1 MNGRSGKIDCY
12 LMRHGEPE
20 GGQRW
25 RGSTDYP
32 LNDDGWQQMRTS
44 FARLDM
50 PFAKIYSSPLSRC
63 RAFAEEIGA
72 MHGIETQIDED
83 LREYE
88 FGSWENRLSE
98 ELWQEQPEQVL
109 AFWRDPWH
117 HPPPGGEEPAAYQKR
132 VGRAWQ
138 RLQRQEGKKIM
149 VVSHGGTIRMLLC
162 HALGLDYDRLWIF
175 DVRYASVA
183 RLRVEFY
190 PDEPPRSRLI
200 SLAHV
205 V

>member
-1 MNGRSGKIDCY
+1 MKGRSGKIDCY

-32 LNDDGWQQMRTS
+32 LNDSGWQQMRTAFADLGVS
-44 FARLDM
+44 FAQ
-50 PFAKIYSSPLSRC
+50 IYSSPLSRC
-63 RAFAEEIGA
+63 RAFAEEVGSR
-72 MHGIETQIDED
+72 HGLEAQVDQD

-88 FGSWENRLSE
+88 FGAWENRLSDE
-98 ELWQEQPEQVL
+98 VWQEQPEQVL
-109 AFWRDPWH
+109 AFWRDPWN
-117 HPPPGGEEPAAYQKR
+117 HPPPGGEEPAAYKER

-138 RLQRQEGKKIM
+138 RLQRQEGEKIL

-162 HALGLDYDRLWIF
+162 CALGLDYDRLWIF
-175 DVRYASVA
+175 DVRYASVV

-190 PDEPPRSRLI
+190 PGEPPQTRLI
-200 SLAHV
+200 SLKHV